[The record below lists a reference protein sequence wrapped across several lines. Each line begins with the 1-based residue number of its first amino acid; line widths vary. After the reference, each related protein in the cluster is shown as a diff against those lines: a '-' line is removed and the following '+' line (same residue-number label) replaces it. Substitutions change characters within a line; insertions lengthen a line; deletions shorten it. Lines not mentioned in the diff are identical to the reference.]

1 MFNNQKII
9 LFFSLNLYL
18 ITLIATPKNMLIKQK
33 PIFELK
39 SFYTEL
45 EKDYFKAN
53 PWDFMDTV
61 FVDNLENA
69 TTLYEKLPF
78 IIASLP
84 YLATLIA
91 FIYEVNNSGT
101 VSDKAMAIL
110 IAGGIGSIITSF
122 FLHKT
127 TKYFISGK
135 EFEHKLNKILNWFMK
150 NYNPNLDLNSNNN
163 IKHFVPKELHSIF
176 DSMFRE
182 HLAQGNNFLKSEAT
196 ISIVCKIIER
206 IVYEIKAEKY
216 RTPTKIKITNSNYLS
231 STHYS

>member
-18 ITLIATPKNMLIKQK
+18 ITLTGTPKNMLIKQK

-78 IIASLP
+78 IIANLP
-84 YLATLIA
+84 FIATLTIFAGEIIINETANDTAMATLI
-91 FIYEVNNSGT
+91 FG
-101 VSDKAMAIL
+101 L
-110 IAGGIGSIITSF
+110 IISIASSP
-122 FLHKT
+122 FLSKI
-127 TKYFISGK
+127 TKYFTSGK
-135 EFEHKLNKILNWFMK
+135 DYEHKLNKVLNWFMK
-150 NYNPNLDLNSNNN
+150 NYNPNLNLNPNN
-163 IKHFVPKELHSIF
+163 IKQFVPKELHSLF
-176 DSMFRE
+176 DGMYKE
-182 HLAQGNNFLKSEAT
+182 YLTQGNNFLKSEAT
-196 ISIVCKIIER
+196 VSIVSRIIER
-206 IVYEIKAEKY
+206 IVYEIKSEKY
-216 RTPTKIKITNSNYLS
+216 RTPPKIKIINSNYLS
-231 STHYS
+231 STQYS